1 MEEHTVDIFYGG
13 SFLNEKYR
21 CEVVYLGGL
30 KHEMVLNISNFVL
43 SGLERSIQE
52 LVGNRKIMK
61 VHFRKPKK
69 PLYLGLMLLCEGT
82 EYAFTDL
89 LKKI

>member
-1 MEEHTVDIFYGG
+1 MKNLILLVLSLSKYFVRMEEHTVDIFYGG

-43 SGLERSIQE
+43 SGLERSI
-52 LVGNRKIMK
+52 
-61 VHFRKPKK
+61 
-69 PLYLGLMLLCEGT
+69 
-82 EYAFTDL
+82 
-89 LKKI
+89 